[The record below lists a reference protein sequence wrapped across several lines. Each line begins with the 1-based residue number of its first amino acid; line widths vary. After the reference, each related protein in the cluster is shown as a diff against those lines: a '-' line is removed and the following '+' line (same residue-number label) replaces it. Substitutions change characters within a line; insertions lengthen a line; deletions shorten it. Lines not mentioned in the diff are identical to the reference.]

1 MPLSKSSVSLKTD
14 TSSKLY
20 KSVWTSND
28 DTVIKV
34 SGTTYFSTKVTH
46 PDFKDGAKVVTLTLS
61 IYDKKDTTKLLGSR
75 DYVLYVQPKLPTYS
89 LTVTAKNTDD
99 QIIDN
104 AKVLELMSIIT
115 NKMLQSLKAV
125 HSIH

>member
-20 KSVWTSND
+20 KSVWTSSD

-46 PDFKDGAKVVTLTLS
+46 PDFKDGATDEYYNEQDASKLKGSTQYTLTVSAEGYVRNVQKVTLSEDTNMDVVIEKGATVNFNVYQAS
-61 IYDKKDTTKLLGSR
+61 GKK
-75 DYVLYVQPKLPTYS
+75 PT
-89 LTVTAKNTDD
+89 
-99 QIIDN
+99 
-104 AKVLELMSIIT
+104 
-115 NKMLQSLKAV
+115 ML
-125 HSIH
+125 

>member
-20 KSVWTSND
+20 KSVWTSSDN
-28 DTVIKV
+28 TVIKV

-61 IYDKKDTTKLLGSR
+61 IYDKKDTTKIWAAEIMCFMFSRNFLLIH
-75 DYVLYVQPKLPTYS
+75 LP
-89 LTVTAKNTDD
+89 
-99 QIIDN
+99 
-104 AKVLELMSIIT
+104 
-115 NKMLQSLKAV
+115 
-125 HSIH
+125 